1 VADVGQGLYAKRLEP
16 VTQKFIDSLA
26 GSPAAYTLSP
36 AAAHKVLTD
45 LQSKPV
51 ALQPADIEDTTW
63 PVGPTGSTRI
73 RITRPKGAKETLP
86 LLMYFHGGGWVL
98 GDKTTHDRLV
108 RELAN
113 GVHAAVVFPDYINT
127 PEQKYPVQNEQS
139 YASMVYAV
147 QHAKELNIDTSRLLV
162 AGDSVGGNMTAAIT
176 IMAKQRKGP
185 KIAYQALFYPVTDY
199 RSDDSSWRQFEDGP
213 WLTAQTMQWMFDLNG
228 LDGTQKDITA
238 YPLRA
243 SLRELEG
250 LPDALIITDDDI
262 FQDEGE
268 AYANKLGQ
276 AGVRV
281 TAVRFNQTIHDFMML
296 NPLADTPAT
305 RGAIQQAID
314 ALKGALH

>member
-1 VADVGQGLYAKRLEP
+1 
-16 VTQKFIDSLA
+16 
-26 GSPAAYTLSP
+26 
-36 AAAHKVLTD
+36 
-45 LQSKPV
+45 
-51 ALQPADIEDTTW
+51 
-63 PVGPTGSTRI
+63 
-73 RITRPKGAKETLP
+73 
-86 LLMYFHGGGWVL
+86 MYFHGGGWVL

-127 PEQKYPVQNEQS
+127 PEQKYPVQNEQA

-199 RSDDSSWRQFEDGP
+199 RSDDSSWRQFVDGP
-213 WLTAQTMQWMFDLNG
+213 WLPAKTMQWMFDLNG
-228 LDGTQKDITA
+228 LDGTQDITA

-305 RGAIQQAID
+305 RGAIQQAIG